1 MGIFNKRSSI
11 SRSGFKRYLR
21 KEAPRTR
28 PGDRQKKMSYSR
40 RMGMEKVF
48 GKEFGQHITKPEFQ
62 KRLRQLEKAKR
73 SVKKPSELIDLQRKV
88 KYLKEIGKT

>member
-1 MGIFNKRSSI
+1 MGIFDKKSSI

-21 KEAPRTR
+21 KKAPRTR

-62 KRLRQLEKAKR
+62 KRVRQLGKAKR
-73 SVKKPSELIDLQRKV
+73 TAKKPSELIDLKRKI
-88 KYLKEIGKT
+88 KYLKEIEKM

>member
-1 MGIFNKRSSI
+1 MGIFDKRSSI

-28 PGDRQKKMSYSR
+28 PGSRQKVSHQR
-40 RMGMEKVF
+40 RMGMEKAF
-48 GKEFGQHITKPEFQ
+48 GEEFGQHITKPEFQ
-62 KRLRQLEKAKR
+62 KRVRQLEKAKR
-73 SVKKPSELIDLQRKV
+73 SVKKPSELIDLQRKI

>member
-1 MGIFNKRSSI
+1 MGIFDKRSSI

-28 PGDRQKKMSYSR
+28 PSTGQRMSHQK

-48 GKEFGQHITKPEFQ
+48 GKEFGQHITKPEFK
-62 KRLRQLEKAKR
+62 KRIRQLERTKR
-73 SVKKPSELIDLQRKV
+73 SVKKPSELIDLQRKI
-88 KYLKEIGKT
+88 KYLKEIGKK